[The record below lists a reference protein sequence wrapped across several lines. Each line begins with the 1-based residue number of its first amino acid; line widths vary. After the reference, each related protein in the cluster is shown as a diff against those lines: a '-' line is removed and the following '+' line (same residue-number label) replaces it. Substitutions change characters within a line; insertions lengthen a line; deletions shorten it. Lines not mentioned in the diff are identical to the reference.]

1 MKTVEEIYREMRR
14 AFQERTGAEIGTSG
28 DMAVRLYAA
37 AAQVYGLYVQADWVL
52 RQCFPQTAQ
61 GEYLDQHAAL
71 RGVSRQQAQRAEG
84 VVRFTVREA
93 SKTGHMVPKGTVC
106 MTAGMVRFETLEEG
120 TIPAGGTWTEVRARA
135 VEPGESG
142 NVIADS
148 VTVMAVAPVGIFAC
162 TNPEAFAGG
171 REEEDDE
178 ALRERVLE
186 TFRRLPNGA
195 NAAFYQQ
202 GAMNFPEVAAVTVIP
217 RPRGVGS
224 VDVVAA
230 TPAGIPESGL
240 LERLTSYFQARRE
253 IAVDV
258 QVKAPAVKTVEVAAA
273 LTVGDGYD
281 PEKVRAQAEAM
292 LRGWFGGERLGKNVL
307 RAELTSRL
315 FGLDGVV
322 NCVLTAP
329 AADVEVG
336 DSELPALGRLTVTA
350 EGRT

>member
-1 MKTVEEIYREMRR
+1 MKTVEEIYREMR
-14 AFQERTGAEIGTSG
+14 AEFQERTGAEIGASG

-71 RGVSRQQAQRAEG
+71 RGVSRQQAHRAEG
-84 VVRFTVREA
+84 VLRFTVRDA
-93 SKTGHMVPKGTVC
+93 SRAGHTVPEGTVC
-106 MTAGMVRFETLEEG
+106 MTAGMVRFETTEAG
-120 TIPAGGTWTEVRARA
+120 TIPVGGTQVEVRARA

-142 NVIADS
+142 NVAANSI
-148 VTVMAVAPVGIFAC
+148 TIMAVAPVGIYAC
-162 TNPEAFAGG
+162 TNSEAFTGG

-178 ALRERVLE
+178 ALRSRVLD

-202 GAMNFPEVAAVTVIP
+202 GAMSFPEVAAVTVVP

-224 VDVVAA
+224 VDVVVA
-230 TPAGIPESGL
+230 TPTGVPESGL
-240 LERLTSYFQARRE
+240 LEKLTKYFQARRE

-258 QVKAPAVKTVEVAAA
+258 QVKAPTVKTVAVTAA

-281 PEKVRAQAEAM
+281 PKKVASQAKAM
-292 LRGWFGGERLGKNVL
+292 LRDWFGGERLGRDVL
-307 RAELTSRL
+307 RAELTSKL
-315 FGLDGVV
+315 FALPGVV
-322 NCVLTAP
+322 NCALSAP
-329 AADVEVG
+329 AADVAVA
-336 DSELPALGRLTVTA
+336 DTELPALGELTVTA
-350 EGRT
+350 EGGV